1 MLYSHFECLNFYILR
16 LFRDKFS
23 IIYIIR
29 KGWVIEM
36 IKEKGHLYKLGF
48 YKSKRCGYLFLLP
61 SLLGVIIFVFLPFI
75 DSIKRAF
82 FEAMSSKFVGIKN
95 FENVINNDAFIL
107 ASKNTIKFL
116 FTCIPLLLIISLL
129 LAFMICNLK
138 KYKEFIKT
146 AYLVPMSIPVASVVL
161 IWKVFFHSNGLIN
174 KYLSMFGYTSNVEY
188 LNSSKA
194 FYVLVFTYIW
204 KNCGYT
210 MILWLA
216 GLSSINSSIYEAAA
230 VDGCSKFKQFIYIT
244 LPNLKIT
251 LFTVTTLSIVNSFK
265 VFREAYLISGD
276 YPHESIYMMQH
287 LFNNWFVSLDVQKM
301 CAAAVIMAAFIL
313 TIIFI
318 LQIICERE

>member
-1 MLYSHFECLNFYILR
+1 M
-16 LFRDKFS
+16 K
-23 IIYIIR
+23 
-29 KGWVIEM
+29 
-36 IKEKGHLYKLGF
+36 KEKGYLYKLGIH
-48 YKSKRCGYLFLLP
+48 KRSIYGYLFLFP

-82 FEAMSSKFVGIKN
+82 FEAMSGKFVGMKN
-95 FENVINNDAFIL
+95 FENVIKNDAFIL
-107 ASKNTIKFL
+107 ASKNTIRFL
-116 FTCIPLLLIISLL
+116 FTCIPLLLIISLIL
-129 LAFMICNLK
+129 SFMICNLK
-138 KYKEFIKT
+138 NYKEFIKT
-146 AYLVPMSIPVASVVL
+146 AYLIPMSIPVASVVL

-174 KYLSMFGYTSNVEY
+174 EYLSMFGYVGNIEY
-188 LNSSKA
+188 LNSDKA

-216 GLSSINSSIYEAAA
+216 GLSSINKSVYEAAA

-244 LPNLKIT
+244 LPNLKVT

-301 CAAAVIMAAFIL
+301 CAAAAIMAAFIL
-313 TIIFI
+313 TLILI

>member
-1 MLYSHFECLNFYILR
+1 MDIAM
-16 LFRDKFS
+16 K
-23 IIYIIR
+23 
-29 KGWVIEM
+29 
-36 IKEKGHLYKLGF
+36 KEKGYLHKL
-48 YKSKRCGYLFLLP
+48 KINKRNTYGYLFLFP

-82 FEAMSSKFVGIKN
+82 FEAMSGKFVGMKN
-95 FENVINNDAFIL
+95 FENVVQNDAFIL
-107 ASKNTIKFL
+107 ASKNTIRFL
-116 FTCIPLLLIISLL
+116 FTCIPLLLIISLIL
-129 LAFMICNLK
+129 SFMICNLK
-138 KYKEFIKT
+138 NYKEFIKT
-146 AYLVPMSIPVASVVL
+146 AYLIPMSIPVASIVL

-174 KYLSMFGYTSNVEY
+174 EYLSRFGYVGNIEY

-216 GLSSINSSIYEAAA
+216 GLSSINRSIYEAAA

-244 LPNLKIT
+244 LPNLKVT

-313 TIIFI
+313 TLILI